1 MEYRIIKSPSQGTI
15 EILKRRGAMKWQAQD
30 EPAGCIEA
38 IGLVQGRMIE
48 MISAADIAEKAAG
61 VTAEDIRGNCPQS
74 MMLLALF
81 GDTASVEAAI
91 EEIKRSAGE
100 VQKHGGGKTD

>member
-1 MEYRIIKSPSQGTI
+1 MEYRIIKSPSQGAI
-15 EILKRRGAMKWQAQD
+15 DILMRRRATKSVNQD
-30 EPAGCIEA
+30 QETGQIQA

-81 GDTASVEAAI
+81 GDTASVEMAI
-91 EEIKRSAGE
+91 AEIKRGE
-100 VQKHGGGKTD
+100 KEAREYGSGKIN

>member
-15 EILKRRGAMKWQAQD
+15 DILKRRGAMINQELEKHT
-30 EPAGCIEA
+30 GRIEA
-38 IGLVQGRMIE
+38 IGLVQGRLIE

-61 VTAEDIRGNCPQS
+61 VTAGDVRGNCPQS

-81 GDTASVEAAI
+81 GDTASVETAI
-91 EEIKRSAGE
+91 EEIKRNEKE
-100 VQKHGGGKTD
+100 VRKHGGSKTD

>member
-15 EILKRRGAMKWQAQD
+15 DILMRRRAVKSGSQETLPERVA
-30 EPAGCIEA
+30 A

-61 VTAEDIRGNCPQS
+61 VVAEDIRGNCPQS
-74 MMLLALF
+74 MLLLALF
-81 GDTASVEAAI
+81 GDIASVETAI
-91 EEIKRSAGE
+91 EEIRRNEKEVRSYGSSTP
-100 VQKHGGGKTD
+100 G

>member
-15 EILKRRGAMKWQAQD
+15 DILMRRR
-30 EPAGCIEA
+30 AGRSPDQEKTTGRIEA

-74 MMLLALF
+74 MLLLALF
-81 GDTASVEAAI
+81 GDTASVETAI
-91 EEIKRSAGE
+91 GEIRRSEKE
-100 VQKHGGGKTD
+100 VRNHGSGKID

>member
-15 EILKRRGAMKWQAQD
+15 DILMRRR
-30 EPAGCIEA
+30 AGGSPDQEKTAGRIEA

-81 GDTASVEAAI
+81 GDTASVETAI
-91 EEIKRSAGE
+91 DEIRRDEKE
-100 VQKHGGGKTD
+100 VRKHGSGKID